1 MQIIILSSFKSLR
14 SFSPASHQAVL
25 CRLLSIYAHLQTGRF
40 HSSLIENAT
49 SDSKSKSIKMVPGH
63 LTPDSS
69 RSGSLKH
76 KMSIDSMDSRS
87 KRMNANTYKLI
98 TIGELPQDLFL
109 PPLPPIENGDIEKR
123 VFSHSSLFSNAKSG
137 LKFEEED
144 HELVDNE
151 KLEWIG
157 DGILSQ

>member
-1 MQIIILSSFKSLR
+1 
-14 SFSPASHQAVL
+14 
-25 CRLLSIYAHLQTGRF
+25 
-40 HSSLIENAT
+40 
-49 SDSKSKSIKMVPGH
+49 
-63 LTPDSS
+63 
-69 RSGSLKH
+69 
-76 KMSIDSMDSRS
+76 MSIDSMDSRS

>member
-1 MQIIILSSFKSLR
+1 MI
-14 SFSPASHQAVL
+14 
-25 CRLLSIYAHLQTGRF
+25 
-40 HSSLIENAT
+40 
-49 SDSKSKSIKMVPGH
+49 PGH

-87 KRMNANTYKLI
+87 KRMNPNTYKVI
-98 TIGELPQDLFL
+98 TIGELPQDLLL

-123 VFSHSSLFSNAKSG
+123 VFSHSSLFSTAKSG